1 MSSPEDTYSRLAEKM
16 TNVVKTLTPIKDEA
30 DSIALSSILK
40 EMDDINAKCLEIL
53 ELQKQRIIKQNA
65 LLQKMKE
72 FEERLDAVLTLDK

>member
-1 MSSPEDTYSRLAEKM
+1 MTSPEDTYSRLTEKM

-30 DSIALSSILK
+30 DSIALSSVLK

-72 FEERLDAVLTLDK
+72 FEGRLDAVLALDK